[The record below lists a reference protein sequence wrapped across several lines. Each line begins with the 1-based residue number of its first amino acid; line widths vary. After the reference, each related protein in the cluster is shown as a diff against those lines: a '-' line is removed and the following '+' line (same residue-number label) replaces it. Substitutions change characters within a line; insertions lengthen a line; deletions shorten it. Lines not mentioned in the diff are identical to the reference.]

1 MPVKDWISNRFFIP
15 RQNAY
20 SLNSTSSF
28 FSRLAFNLPLIYSH
42 YAIILPKCFMKSTF
56 FRYAK
61 VRITKIMRTKQ
72 KCEPNSADMSL

>member
-1 MPVKDWISNRFFIP
+1 MPVKDWTSNRFFIP

-56 FRYAK
+56 FRNFAQSLKSEYNYGK
-61 VRITKIMRTKQ
+61 ERPSVR
-72 KCEPNSADMSL
+72 CSVS